1 MKRDKRRRRGDEF
14 ISVNKPER
22 VWRGGPGYEKHRDG
36 RGGEGAEI
44 LEKPRE
50 HLQMRRKKQTRR
62 RSTKCPCSLPASLST
77 SGSDAISGFSLRLCV
92 CVIMSSIF
100 L

>member
-44 LEKPRE
+44 FGETERASTNEKE
-50 HLQMRRKKQTRR
+50 KADTQAFNKM
-62 RSTKCPCSLPASLST
+62 SLLPSCLPVN
-77 SGSDAISGFSLRLCV
+77 LRQ
-92 CVIMSSIF
+92 
-100 L
+100 